1 MNLFIGFNKSTHT
14 SVKQT
19 TKTTMCTTHMYITLN
34 YYSILQLEGLINK
47 NGVMKTL
54 ARKAYLSFLR
64 CYKLHPLKKIFNIKS
79 LDLKLAAQAFGF
91 LEQPHV
97 DFCILL

>member
-1 MNLFIGFNKSTHT
+1 MFGNTLHLATQSDVEEKIH
-14 SVKQT
+14 
-19 TKTTMCTTHMYITLN
+19 LN
-34 YYSILQLEGLINK
+34 YVSEILIFIIVQLFFQLENLISN

-64 CYKLHPLKKIFNIKS
+64 CYKTHPLKKIFDINS
-79 LDLKLAAQAFGF
+79 LDLKLAAKAFGF

-97 DFCILL
+97 DFRILFI